1 MNSKRYAT
9 ASLKALGDD
18 AGWDFESV
26 LSAPTLDRDGEV
38 IDVRAFD
45 PLPSHIP
52 IDVDHAMTVEKTVAS
67 GEPFYADDG
76 TLMFRGNFAGTPLG
90 QVVRTLVKEGH
101 IRSMSVA
108 FMNARTEVD
117 PDDERVHIR
126 QAELLNAGIVAIP
139 SNREAL
145 IGAVKS
151 LAEDIAPESTNQTIL
166 NGLTYAA
173 TSNTAPNVTIN
184 VTADK
189 AAKALADTNAALKA
203 AEVEGARR
211 HIAVILART
220 EAMDATVQVLR

>member
-9 ASLKALGDD
+9 ASLKALSDD

-26 LSAPTLDRDGEV
+26 LSAPTLDRDGEI

-151 LAEDIAPESTNQTIL
+151 LAEDIAGP
-166 NGLTYAA
+166 A
-173 TSNTAPNVTIN
+173 TPTGDAIRQVGEFVDGVKATAQ
-184 VTADK
+184 
-189 AAKALADTNAALKA
+189 ALEDTNAALKA

-220 EAMDATVQVLR
+220 EAMDSTVQVLR